1 MKHSP
6 APWRVVTFDPKHS
19 DPPELRDANNNIVC
33 AVSFVSDPDAALIA
47 AAPDLLEACK
57 FALECL
63 ELAAKN
69 DNYGHWLD
77 SDWNII
83 RSAIAKAD
91 GNVLT
96 QTETK

>member
-6 APWRVVTFDPKHS
+6 APWRISGS
-19 DPPELRDANNNIVC
+19 DRITTSHHPLRDMLLVASD
-33 AVSFVSDPDAALIA
+33 VSNPADAALIA